1 MRIHVSFQQAD
12 CRKHIHF
19 HIGSSWLQAT
29 YLTGLTVFYHLFF
42 TLLVDLKHFTLE
54 DFYLVTM
61 VFQKMKFTKTE
72 WTTKWQVVHFLL
84 FSCLCKALTGQLHY
98 SIAEEEKKGYLV
110 GNIAKDLALNIQDLA
125 KRKFRISSVTAE
137 HFFNVN
143 LENGN
148 LYVSDR
154 IDREAVCDVT
164 PICSLSLEAVVESPL
179 NIFNIEIEI
188 KDINDNSPSF
198 LKNIMNFEITELTP
212 PGTRFVMINALDPD
226 IGINSLQ
233 TYKINENGY
242 FKLNVKTSS
251 DGRKIPELVLE
262 KPLDREKQSYLE
274 IILTALDGGSPVKTG
289 SAVIK
294 INISDFNDNNPLFS
308 KELYQV
314 NLIESAPVNT
324 LVVHLDATDED
335 EGINGHITYSLSH
348 ITKAAQEKF
357 TIDSK
362 TGEIRTKD
370 DLDFETTKT
379 YEMIVEAQDG
389 GGLFSN
395 AKVVI
400 QIVDANDNAPEIIIT
415 SVSNSIPEDS
425 PPGTVIALIKVRDI
439 DSGENGKVYCEIM
452 QPLPFEITSSS
463 SNYFRLLTTSSLDRE
478 EIHGYN
484 ITIRATDKGYPPLS
498 TTKTFPLLISD
509 VNDNS
514 PAFDQNSYVVYIPEN
529 NPSGSSI
536 FQVQASD
543 PDLDGNAKITYSIVN
558 TNTDGIPVYSCVS
571 INSMNGVLF
580 AQCSFD
586 YEQLK
591 EIDIQVE
598 AKDNGS
604 PHLSS
609 STTVKIYITDLNDN
623 APKILYPSTGVDNS
637 AMFEIVPL
645 SSNKEDLVTKVI
657 AVDADSGHNAWLSY
671 EFLQGS
677 EPQAFTINQHTGEI
691 RTLRIFAET
700 EIQKHNV
707 IVLVKDNGT
716 PPQSTTIHFSIIVT
730 ENFQQ
735 DIPQINNQFQKS
747 ESLLNLDMYLVVAL
761 AVISFLFTLT
771 VMLAVIS
778 KYRKSDHPK
787 AFGSVTTGLY
797 SQGAPRFPTNY
808 NNATLTLP
816 HSYDVCVTLDSKEKE
831 FAFVKPVQSVP
842 IENLIDT
849 DDSGIGNY
857 SIIDSSPSEMNQ
869 EQAPPNADWHI
880 SQAQRP
886 GPSGAQPAKESGV
899 WPNNQFET
907 ERLQAMILASANEA
921 AEGSSALGGG
931 TGTMGL
937 SARYGPQ
944 FTLQHLPDYRQNI
957 YIPGTTSTLTN
968 AAGKGKSAA
977 PSGGNKKKSGKKDK
991 K

>member
-1 MRIHVSFQQAD
+1 MD
-12 CRKHIHF
+12 
-19 HIGSSWLQAT
+19 
-29 YLTGLTVFYHLFF
+29 
-42 TLLVDLKHFTLE
+42 
-54 DFYLVTM
+54 
-61 VFQKMKFTKTE
+61 FQKIKFKRTE
-72 WTTKWQVVHFLL
+72 WTMKWQVVYFLL
-84 FSCLCKALTGQLHY
+84 LFCLCKAITAQLHY

-110 GNIAKDLALNIQDLA
+110 GNIAKDLGLNIQDLA
-125 KRKFRISSVTAE
+125 LRKFRISSVTAE

-143 LENGN
+143 LLNGN
-148 LYVSDR
+148 LYVADR
-154 IDREAVCDVT
+154 IDRETICDIT
-164 PICSLSLEAVVESPL
+164 PICSLNLEAVVENPL
-179 NIFNIEIEI
+179 NIFNVEIEI

-198 LKNIMNFEITELTP
+198 LKNTMNFEITELTP
-212 PGTRFVMINALDPD
+212 IGTRFVLGNALDPD

-233 TYKINENGY
+233 TYKISDNDY
-242 FKLNVKTSS
+242 FKLNIKTSS

-262 KPLDREKQSYLE
+262 KPLDREKQSYLD
-274 IILTALDGGSPVKTG
+274 ILLTAEDGGIPVKTG

-294 INISDFNDNNPLFS
+294 INISDFNDNTPLFS

-314 NLIESAPVNT
+314 NLIETAPVNT
-324 LVVHLDATDED
+324 LVVHLNATDED
-335 EGINGHITYSLSH
+335 EGVNGQITYSLSH

-357 TIDSK
+357 TIDSQ
-362 TGEIRTKD
+362 TGEIRTKGT
-370 DLDFETTKT
+370 LDFESIKAF
-379 YEMIVEAQDG
+379 EMIVEAQDG

-400 QIVDANDNAPEIIIT
+400 HIVDANDNAPEIIIT

-425 PPGTVIALIKVRDI
+425 SPGTVIALINIRDI
-439 DSGENGKVYCEIM
+439 DSGENGKVYCEIIG
-452 QPLPFEITSSS
+452 PLPFEITSSS
-463 SNYFRLLTTSSLDRE
+463 SNYFRLLTTSPLDRE
-478 EIHGYN
+478 KIHRYN
-484 ITIRATDKGYPPLS
+484 ITIKATDKGSPPLS
-498 TTKTFPLLISD
+498 TTKTLTLLISD

-514 PAFDQNSYVVYIPEN
+514 PAFGQTSYVVYVPEN
-529 NPSGSSI
+529 NPLGFSI

-543 PDLDGNAKITYSIVN
+543 PDLDENAKITYSIVSK
-558 TNTDGIPVYSCVS
+558 NTDAFPVFSCVS
-571 INSMNGVLF
+571 INSMSGVLY

-586 YEQLK
+586 YEQLR
-591 EIDIQVE
+591 EINIEVE

-604 PHLSS
+604 PPLN
-609 STTVKIYITDLNDN
+609 STTIIKIYITDLNDN
-623 APKILYPSTGVDNS
+623 SPKILYPATGVDNS
-637 AMFEIVPL
+637 AMFEVVPR
-645 SSNKEDLVTKVI
+645 SSNKGDLVTKVV

-671 EFLQGS
+671 QFLQVS
-677 EPQAFTINQHTGEI
+677 EPSAFTIAQHTGEI
-691 RTLRIFAET
+691 RTLRAFPEK
-700 EIQKHNV
+700 EVLKHKV
-707 IVLVKDNGT
+707 VVLVKDNGT
-716 PPQSTTIHFSIIVT
+716 PPRSTTINLNIIVADS
-730 ENFQQ
+730 FQQ
-735 DIPQINNQFQKS
+735 DIPQINNQYQNAD
-747 ESLLNLDMYLVVAL
+747 SLFNLDMYLVVAL

-778 KYRKSDHPK
+778 KCRKSNHPK
-787 AFGSVTTGLY
+787 TFGSVTAGLY
-797 SQGAPRFPTNY
+797 SEGAPRFPTNF

-816 HSYDVCVTLDSKEKE
+816 YSYDVCVTLDSKDKE

-842 IENLIDT
+842 VENLIDT

-857 SIIDSSPSEMNQ
+857 SVTDSSSSELNK
-869 EQAPPNADWHI
+869 EQAQPNADWRV

-886 GPSGAQPAKESGV
+886 GPSGAQPTEESGV

-921 AEGSSALGGG
+921 AEGSAIGGG